1 MLGIDV
7 WFILRPECVHESV
20 DDNEKEGHDEVE
32 DEPDVD
38 HLDIGGVGQ
47 VGVDLAAML
56 SLRKFRSIDFTWTK
70 RATSTSIAVRLIAMI
85 DSK

>member
-1 MLGIDV
+1 M
-7 WFILRPECVHESV
+7 
-20 DDNEKEGHDEVE
+20 DDDEKEGHDQVE

-38 HLDIGGVGQ
+38 HLDIGRVGQ
-47 VGVDLAAML
+47 VGVDLATTS
-56 SLRKFRSIDFTWTK
+56 SLRSYRGIDFTWTK